1 MGATVV
7 LLNRYDRVLRQALTN
22 DKGAF
27 IFDSLLPDF
36 YAVRVSLSSFVPAL
50 KRNINVQPG
59 LQSMLTINLATV
71 LSSIELVYTAP
82 PQGALMTD
90 DWKWVLR
97 SSQGTR
103 PVLRYTDVV
112 YREPRPENSH
122 SNVFSDTRGLVR
134 LSAGDGGEYAAA
146 GSQPDLGTAFA
157 LATSLFGTNE
167 LQVSGNFGFSPQA
180 GMPTAGFRT
189 SYTRSGD
196 ALAAPEVIV
205 TMRQL
210 YLPSRGGFGAT
221 GVTADGPSLRTM
233 TATFIDRTQVM
244 DGITV
249 DYGLTMDSVS
259 MNQKLN
265 TVSPFGRVNVDLG
278 STGLVQVAYSSGV
291 APTELAER
299 PFNRSEIRDQDLS
312 QDLAV
317 LAALPLVSMRNGN
330 AKVQRSDSMEVG
342 YNKVAG
348 TRMYS
353 FGAYRERIKDA
364 LLTLA
369 SDQDVFNDDNLL
381 MDLRSRSSA
390 FNGGNF
396 ERWGY
401 MASVSQAL
409 GDNLEVALAYGR
421 SGGLSA
427 DHRLLESDVADDLRS
442 ALHITNRNWATVGLS
457 GTAPVVG
464 THFSASYGWMDT
476 GTLMPVRVSL
486 TQQHGSPQAGLNLSV
501 RQPIPSGGLPGRLE
515 AVGEMR
521 NLMAQGYL
529 PMTTGSGRSVLLTNS
544 PRAVRGG
551 LSFIF

>member
-1 MGATVV
+1 MVVSTPGLGLSRIWAQRSLWPPHCSARTSFRSAATSV
-7 LLNRYDRVLRQALTN
+7 
-22 DKGAF
+22 
-27 IFDSLLPDF
+27 SLL
-36 YAVRVSLSSFVPAL
+36 
-50 KRNINVQPG
+50 K
-59 LQSMLTINLATV
+59 
-71 LSSIELVYTAP
+71 
-82 PQGALMTD
+82 
-90 DWKWVLR
+90 
-97 SSQGTR
+97 
-103 PVLRYTDVV
+103 PVCL
-112 YREPRPENSH
+112 
-122 SNVFSDTRGLVR
+122 
-134 LSAGDGGEYAAA
+134 
-146 GSQPDLGTAFA
+146 
-157 LATSLFGTNE
+157 
-167 LQVSGNFGFSPQA
+167 
-180 GMPTAGFRT
+180 TAGFRT
-189 SYTRSGD
+189 SYSRSGD
-196 ALAAPEVIV
+196 ALATPEVIV

-299 PFNRSEIRDQDLS
+299 PLNRSEIRDQDLS

-330 AKVQRSDSMEVG
+330 AKVQRSDSVEVG
-342 YNKVAG
+342 YNKVSG
-348 TRMYS
+348 RRMYS

-401 MASVSQAL
+401 MASVSQAARRQA
-409 GDNLEVALAYGR
+409 GTR
-421 SGGLSA
+421 
-427 DHRLLESDVADDLRS
+427 
-442 ALHITNRNWATVGLS
+442 VGLRALGWIVS
-457 GTAPVVG
+457 RSPSVG
-464 THFSASYGWMDT
+464 
-476 GTLMPVRVSL
+476 
-486 TQQHGSPQAGLNLSV
+486 
-501 RQPIPSGGLPGRLE
+501 
-515 AVGEMR
+515 VGCSR
-521 NLMAQGYL
+521 
-529 PMTTGSGRSVLLTNS
+529 
-544 PRAVRGG
+544 
-551 LSFIF
+551 